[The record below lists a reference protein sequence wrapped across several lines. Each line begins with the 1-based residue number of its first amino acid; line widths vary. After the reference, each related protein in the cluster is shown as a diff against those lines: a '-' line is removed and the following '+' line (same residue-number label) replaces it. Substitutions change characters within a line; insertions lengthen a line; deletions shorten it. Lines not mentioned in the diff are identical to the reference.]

1 MFDLSPFRKRTDELF
16 NHVEKVF
23 DEMFN
28 DCNLPILSEQMKS
41 LRSEFTEGK
50 DAYFVEVGLPGFSK
64 EDIQIN
70 LENNKLTILAK
81 RDERNE
87 MRDKDDQI
95 IRYQRQFGQFVRQF
109 YVPNIDRG
117 RVEAKLDKGLLK
129 IKLPKLTL
137 GDSGSPKRIDID

>member
-23 DEMFN
+23 DEMFKDSN
-28 DCNLPILSEQMKS
+28 FPILSEQMKS

-70 LENNKLTILAK
+70 LENNKLTIFAK
-81 RDERNE
+81 HDERNE

-95 IRYQRQFGQFVRQF
+95 ILNGADY
-109 YVPNIDRG
+109 
-117 RVEAKLDKGLLK
+117 
-129 IKLPKLTL
+129 KLTRKKVEFVYSL
-137 GDSGSPKRIDID
+137 YFLENGCSKRRISVTDNGSTESA

>member
-1 MFDLSPFRKRTDELF
+1 MFDLSPFRQRTDELF

-23 DEMFN
+23 AEMLNESNF
-28 DCNLPILSEQMKS
+28 PILSEQMKS

-50 DAYFVEVGLPGFSK
+50 DAYFVEVGVPGFAK

-70 LENNKLTILAK
+70 LENNKLTIFAK

-109 YVPNIDRG
+109 YVRNIDQD
-117 RVEAKLDKGLLK
+117 RVKAQLDKGLLK

-137 GDSGSPKRIDID
+137 GDTGNLKRIEID